1 MSDALKL
8 SFDDRGVATVT
19 LNRPGV
25 HNAFNAEL
33 VAALSQA
40 FDQVAREKARA
51 MILTGEGSSFSAGA
65 DLNWMRSM
73 IDGSEEDNRA
83 DARRLASLLRQLNN
97 LPCPT
102 LARVNGHAFGGGVG
116 LIACCDMSV
125 ALESA
130 WFGLTE
136 VRLGLAPATISPFVV
151 ARIGL
156 GHARHYMLTGQRIAA
171 DQAAQIGL
179 INHIVPEG
187 QLDSHVEDLIGH
199 FLAGGPQAQA
209 AKIGRASCRERAGVG
224 VSRGQTR
231 GDT

>member
-25 HNAFNAEL
+25 HNAFNDEL

-83 DARRLASLLRQLNN
+83 DARQLAAMLRKPSN

-102 LARVNGHAFGGGVG
+102 IARVNGRASGGCVG
-116 LIACCDMSV
+116 LIAWCDVAV
-125 ALESA
+125 ALDSDL
-130 WFGLTE
+130 FGLTE
-136 VRLGLAPATISPFVV
+136 V
-151 ARIGL
+151 
-156 GHARHYMLTGQRIAA
+156 
-171 DQAAQIGL
+171 
-179 INHIVPEG
+179 
-187 QLDSHVEDLIGH
+187 
-199 FLAGGPQAQA
+199 
-209 AKIGRASCRERAGVG
+209 
-224 VSRGQTR
+224 
-231 GDT
+231 